1 MNLDAK
7 EAVRR
12 AKAYVAELYSDEA
25 IRHPGVEE
33 IKYDDSQE
41 VWNITIGFF
50 REWDAAERTFGEA
63 IAGQSALRW
72 DRRTFK
78 VVTVDGESGDV
89 RAMTHRVFSLAE

>member
-12 AKAYVAELYSDEA
+12 AKAYVTELYSDEA
-25 IRHPGVEE
+25 IRHPGIEE
-33 IKYDDSQE
+33 VKYDESQG

-50 REWDAAERTFGEA
+50 REWDATVQTFGEA
-63 IAGQSALRW
+63 ITGQSALRW

-78 VVTVDGESGDV
+78 VVTVDGDSGDV
-89 RAMTHRVFSLAE
+89 HAMTHRVFSLAE